1 MSQEALECPWNSVK
15 SLQLKHKIPLHLPCS
30 RDLRAAGNESLIFCL
45 FVFGSWQSRFFS
57 CLQKDYMV
65 MVIRGNPP
73 QNYYIMEHKFSNKP
87 LRQRQRITKISADEN
102 PPQATLED
110 SHKSSST
117 LSQSV
122 TFYKCLSWEYANSPH
137 F

>member
-1 MSQEALECPWNSVK
+1 MTM
-15 SLQLKHKIPLHLPCS
+15 
-30 RDLRAAGNESLIFCL
+30 D
-45 FVFGSWQSRFFS
+45 
-57 CLQKDYMV
+57 
-65 MVIRGNPP
+65 
-73 QNYYIMEHKFSNKP
+73 NKK
-87 LRQRQRITKISADEN
+87 TADEN

-122 TFYKCLSWEYANSPH
+122 TFYKCLSWEYAKSPH